1 MEPLH
6 LGLLLCATALSGRAT
21 PPGRPDAATLGE
33 LAPTG
38 TLRFGV
44 VTAPERTSFFV
55 VKDAQG
61 NPGGVPADLARELA
75 RAAGTPIEFMV
86 APNSGLVTD
95 ALSAGEIDC
104 SFMPVDEE
112 RARKVAF
119 GPVYFVFEN
128 TYLVRAGSDIR
139 SIAEVDRPGV
149 RVIGIAGTTTI
160 RTSTRLLAR
169 TTVTPVSAV
178 DEALNMLAAGTADAF
193 ALTRDSLAPLAA
205 RVPGARILDGAFHR
219 TGIGIAVPRNRPHAL
234 AYATAFLEYAKAAGL
249 VRKAF
254 DAAGLRDLAV
264 APPAPGLA

>member
-1 MEPLH
+1 MEPFH
-6 LGLLLCATALSGRAT
+6 LGLWLCATALGGHAV
-21 PPGRPDAATLGE
+21 PPGRPSAAALSE

-38 TLRFGV
+38 KLRFGV

-61 NPGGVPADLARELA
+61 KPSGVPADLGRELA
-75 RAAGTPIEFMV
+75 RQAGIPIDFLV

-95 ALSAGEIDC
+95 ALSSGAIDA

-112 RARKVAF
+112 RSKKVDF

-128 TYLVRAGSDIR
+128 TYLVRAGSDIQT
-139 SIAEVDRPGV
+139 IAGVDRPGV

-160 RTSTRLLAR
+160 RTSARLLTK
-169 TTVTPVSAV
+169 TTVTPVTSV
-178 DEALNMLAAGTADAF
+178 DEALEMLVCGTADAF

-205 RVPGARILDGAFHR
+205 RVPGARVLDGVFHR
-219 TGIGIAVPRNRPHAL
+219 TGIGIAVPKNRPNAL
-234 AYATAFLEYAKAAGL
+234 AYVTAFLEHAKASGL

-254 DAAGLRDLAV
+254 DAAGQKDLVV
-264 APPAPGLA
+264 APAAAR